1 MYKEISRECP
11 SVGDFFEKERQL
23 ILYYLL
29 GRRLLGIEEEE
40 MMCLWRISGDYI
52 STMYKKAMFEQNGDR
67 IETLRVRLSG
77 APLSGLQRNFLPHIW
92 IVYTL
97 QVSCN

>member
-11 SVGDFFEKERQL
+11 SVRDYFKKETQL
-23 ILYYLL
+23 IPYYLL
-29 GRRLLGIEEEE
+29 GRRILGIEEDE

-77 APLSGLQRNFLPHIW
+77 ATLSGLKMNFLPHI
-92 IVYTL
+92 
-97 QVSCN
+97 